1 MSDCS
6 AIEVFGTTCKTEC
19 AFTEAN
25 MNHGRWWVCSTVHLR
40 GEYMPTDCIVR
51 CWAEG
56 LDSLLG
62 TYFGGDN
69 KLNRN
74 FEKVTNRVANLNQ
87 KWEVTRSLTSEVME
101 ANAPFSRVVIDQ
113 AGRPALA
120 IVSGR
125 EVFRLSNGLSV
136 YSSEY
141 FRLIKRRHVLS
152 LQYLNTF
159 LISERFS
166 DSIFCIYVSLTKIHS
181 WIKRRLR
188 KDAFLMECWQTL
200 SVLHSDNDVGRKCTI
215 EIYWGLA
222 EWKSD
227 NVRWETRRWLGWIS
241 WTLSEDVLLGVFGL
255 FPESTDLVLSFTD
268 L

>member
-1 MSDCS
+1 MIVHQSLLRKIDGLRAISGELVSRSVLTDYVDDVTVIMSDCS

-87 KWEVTRSLTSEVME
+87 K
-101 ANAPFSRVVIDQ
+101 
-113 AGRPALA
+113 
-120 IVSGR
+120 
-125 EVFRLSNGLSV
+125 
-136 YSSEY
+136 
-141 FRLIKRRHVLS
+141 
-152 LQYLNTF
+152 
-159 LISERFS
+159 
-166 DSIFCIYVSLTKIHS
+166 
-181 WIKRRLR
+181 
-188 KDAFLMECWQTL
+188 
-200 SVLHSDNDVGRKCTI
+200 
-215 EIYWGLA
+215 
-222 EWKSD
+222 
-227 NVRWETRRWLGWIS
+227 
-241 WTLSEDVLLGVFGL
+241 
-255 FPESTDLVLSFTD
+255 
-268 L
+268 